1 MRTDGGNVMSEST
14 GAIPGIDE
22 TDTEIELSAQDLL
35 ALSAPTQVVEPAS
48 GPALPAAEPVKR
60 ASPRKL
66 VLSLALTV
74 AAVGVAVTYGI
85 SSSGGASQPVAST
98 SQQIAQMDEPAPQSL
113 ADSQP
118 VRFVNPFDAGEVFE
132 FPAGTT
138 QTQARDAVAEVLMER
153 ALSRQKS

>member
-1 MRTDGGNVMSEST
+1 MSEPT
-14 GAIPGIDE
+14 RAIPGINE

-35 ALSAPTQVVEPAS
+35 ALSEPKQAQEPATN
-48 GPALPAAEPVKR
+48 PTLPTAEPVKR

-74 AAVGVAVTYGI
+74 SAVAVAVTYAI
-85 SSSGGASQPVAST
+85 SSSGGASQSIATS
-98 SQQIAQMDEPAPQSL
+98 SQQIAQIDEPAPQSL

-138 QTQARDAVAEVLMER
+138 QAQARDAVAEVLMER
-153 ALSRQKS
+153 AISRQKT